1 MKPVSSVGRGGIA
14 ATVETIPSGNGAV
27 LLRDGAV
34 PMGNGAVPTGIEAVP
49 IGIEAVPIG
58 IEAVPIGNIA
68 VPLGNGGREPEA
80 NGLGGRPRP
89 VGWAK
94 LPLFDRGGNGGPPVG
109 IGGGWPLRAG
119 KAVGAEKG
127 AAAAMAAS
135 AEMIIEAFMM

>member
-34 PMGNGAVPTGIEAVP
+34 PMGNGAVPT
-49 IGIEAVPIG
+49 GIEAVPIG

-109 IGGGWPLRAG
+109 IGGSWPLRAG
-119 KAVGAEKG
+119 EAVGAEKG